1 MFSENKDGQGQPTEN
16 EENKERC
23 PEDDAGGDW
32 AALTDPSLRR
42 LAVAR

>member
-1 MFSENKDGQGQPTEN
+1 MFSENKDGQGQPREN

-23 PEDDAGGDW
+23 PEDDVGGGS

-42 LAVAR
+42 LAEAR